1 MKIAILGAGATG
13 LTAAYYLTKKNHDV
27 TIYERD
33 DFVGGH
39 ASTFNIEGFPLE
51 KGYHHWFTSD
61 IDIIKLCKEIGL
73 EKTID
78 WFPSSVG
85 TLSGG
90 KIYNFSSP
98 LDLLQQNIFPWLC
111 CHWIV

>member
-1 MKIAILGAGATG
+1 MKIAILGSGATG

-39 ASTFNIEGFPLE
+39 ASTFDIDGFPLE

-61 IDIIKLCKEIGL
+61 INIIELCKEIGL
-73 EKTID
+73 GETIN
-78 WFPSSVG
+78 WFPSTVG

-90 KIYNFSSP
+90 
-98 LDLLQQNIFPWLC
+98 
-111 CHWIV
+111 